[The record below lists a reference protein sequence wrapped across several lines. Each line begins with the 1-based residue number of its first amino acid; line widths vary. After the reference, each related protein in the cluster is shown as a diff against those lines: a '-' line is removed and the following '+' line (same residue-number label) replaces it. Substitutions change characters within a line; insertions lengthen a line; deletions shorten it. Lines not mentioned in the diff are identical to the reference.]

1 MILKSQWQTHD
12 VTEPSAPPSRG
23 PKSRLAPSVRF
34 PVEASASVPLL
45 NASSCTR
52 IHAHDPADQRR
63 WDVAQIGGRA
73 WKGAWH
79 GRSTR
84 FQRFR
89 SETTPAGTS
98 RGGAATPSSN
108 ILNFFSLSPPPAV
121 CSRVCCESNDPRLS
135 RKGFRNGVV
144 WLPLRDFLLFFF
156 FFFSFIRFSAERDGE
171 FSRLTFSFPFFL
183 SVETSTKKHDEL

>member
-1 MILKSQWQTHD
+1 MADTRRDWTIRPSLPGPEKPAGS
-12 VTEPSAPPSRG
+12 VCSLPRRSICVCSAPQRFFLHTYPRTRSSR
-23 PKSRLAPSVRF
+23 S
-34 PVEASASVPLL
+34 
-45 NASSCTR
+45 
-52 IHAHDPADQRR
+52 RR

-156 FFFSFIRFSAERDGE
+156 FFFPLFDSLRRGMANSLAW
-171 FSRLTFSFPFFL
+171 L
-183 SVETSTKKHDEL
+183 SVFLFFYPWKRQLKNMMNYK